1 MKPAI
6 DVRIGTLALRNP
18 ILVASGI
25 IGYGQEY
32 ERLVDLKSIGGI
44 VTKTVTR
51 RMRPGNPPPRVA
63 ETPAGMLNS
72 IGIENP
78 GLEGFLET
86 KVPVLRKLPCAV
98 VVSVEGENVEEFC
111 DLVSGV
117 DGCGAAQAIEV
128 NISCPNVGTHG
139 LRYSTDAGMAREVM
153 TAIRPLTK
161 LPLIAKLTPNVTRI
175 AEIAAACEECG
186 ADAVSL
192 VNTPVG
198 MVVDV
203 RKRRPVLGTVTG
215 GLSGPAIK
223 PLALAKLWETVRA
236 VDIPVIGMGGIGK
249 PDDVLEFMLT
259 GAIAVQIGT
268 ALFADPGLPEA
279 CVERLREYLR
289 EMGAD
294 SIDAL
299 IGALETPAH
308 MGPIRAGRG
317 QRGGSAGAGGG
328 HAAKK
333 ELAGTR
339 REPA

>member
-6 DVRIGTLALRNP
+6 DVRIGSLALRNP

-32 ERLVDLKSIGGI
+32 EQLVDLKSIGGI

-51 RMRPGNPPPRVA
+51 NARAGNAPPRVA

-78 GLEGFLET
+78 GLEGFLEM

-111 DLVSGV
+111 ELVAGV
-117 DGCGAAQAIEV
+117 DGSGAAQAIEV
-128 NISCPNVGTHG
+128 NISCPNVGPHG

-175 AEIAAACEECG
+175 AEIAVACEECG
-186 ADAVSL
+186 ADAISL
-192 VNTPVG
+192 INTPVG

-203 RKRRPVLGTVTG
+203 RRRRPVLGTVTG

-236 VDIPVIGMGGIGK
+236 VDIPVIGMGGIGR
-249 PDDVLEFMLT
+249 PDDVLEFLLT
-259 GAIAVQIGT
+259 GARAVQIGT

-279 CVERLREYLR
+279 CVARLMEYIR
-289 EMGAD
+289 GMGAS
-294 SIDAL
+294 SIDAV
-299 IGALETPAH
+299 IGALEAPSH
-308 MGPIRAGRG
+308 MGEIRAGRG
-317 QRGGSAGAGGG
+317 RGRVPEGGRRP
-328 HAAKK
+328 
-333 ELAGTR
+333 GTGR
-339 REPA
+339 RKGDPA